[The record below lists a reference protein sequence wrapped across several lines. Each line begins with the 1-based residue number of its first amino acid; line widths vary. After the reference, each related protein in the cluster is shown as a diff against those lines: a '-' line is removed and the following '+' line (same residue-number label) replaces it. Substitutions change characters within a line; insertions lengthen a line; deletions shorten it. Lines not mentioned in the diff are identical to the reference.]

1 LRPCKGRSLTSWN
14 SVRVAMSPTSGT
26 VWRPTEDQIAS
37 ANLTAFLRR
46 YGVESYEALLE
57 AVAADIRRFNAA
69 IVEALDLQ
77 WDAPWTELLDLS
89 RGKPF
94 ARWFVGAAFNAS
106 ANCLDRHL
114 ARGRGSDE
122 ALVWEGEDGHVRR
135 YTFAELRDAVR
146 RLAGAL
152 RALGV
157 RKGETVGIYM
167 PLLPETAI
175 ALLAI
180 GYIGAV
186 AVPAFSGYGA
196 AALASRLVDANAKVL
211 VTVDGASRRGKPVP
225 MKMIADEALAQAR
238 SVEHVLVFRRAHID
252 VPMSPGRDH
261 DWEWYVSRADPVAS
275 YERTSADDPL
285 LLLYT
290 SGSTGKPK
298 GVVHVHAGFPLKN
311 MIDQYL
317 CMDVRPGDR
326 MLWYT
331 DMGWMMGPFL
341 VLGALGLGATIVL
354 FEGAPD
360 YPGPDRL
367 WKTCASHRVT
377 HLGIAPT
384 AIRAL
389 MAYGDDP
396 PRAYDLSSLRIL
408 GSSGEPWNTAPWEWF
423 LTRIGGGRLPIINY
437 SGGTEIGGG
446 IVGCFPT
453 MPLVPNSFHGP
464 TPGVGAA
471 RFGDDGKPVRG
482 EVGEL
487 VVLEPWPGMTQSFW
501 GGDAARRDD
510 ERYLATYWERRPDV
524 WVHGDWC
531 EIRREGER
539 EYWFIRGRSDDTINV
554 AGKRVG
560 PAEFESA
567 LVSHPAVKEAVAI
580 AAPDELKGDVI
591 VCLVVTKS
599 RADESDELRG
609 ELMQIIDGSLG
620 KALRPHAIKFVDDIP
635 KTRNMKVMRRVARAR
650 YLKLPDLGDLSA
662 LENPRSL
669 DAIDAAR

>member
-1 LRPCKGRSLTSWN
+1 LELRH
-14 SVRVAMSPTSGT
+14 VASSPVSQT
-26 VWRPTEDQIAS
+26 VWRPDDRQVAT
-37 ANLTAFLRR
+37 ANLTSFLRAF
-46 YGVESYEALLE
+46 GVADYETLLQ
-57 AVAADIRRFNAA
+57 AVASDIRRFNET
-69 IVEALDLQ
+69 IVGKLDLD

-89 RGKPF
+89 RGKAF
-94 ARWFVGAAFNAS
+94 ARWFVDAGYNAP
-106 ANCLDRHL
+106 ANCLDRHV
-114 ARGRGSDE
+114 ARGRGADE
-122 ALVWEGEDGHVRR
+122 ALVWEGEDGRVRR
-135 YTFAELRDAVR
+135 FTFAQLRDEVA
-146 RLAGAL
+146 RLGGAL

-157 RKGETVGIYM
+157 EKGDTVGIFM
-167 PLLPETAI
+167 PLLPETAV

-180 GYIGAV
+180 GYVGAI
-186 AVPAFSGYGA
+186 AVPAFSGYGG
-196 AALASRLVDANAKVL
+196 AALAARLIDAKAKVL
-211 VTVDGASRRGKPVP
+211 LTVDGVLRRGKPVP
-225 MKMIADEALAQAR
+225 MKTIADEALSQA
-238 SVEHVLVFRRAHID
+238 SCVEHVLVLRRASID
-252 VPMSPGRDH
+252 VPMASPRDR
-261 DWEWYVSRADPVAS
+261 DWEEYVSHAAPVES
-275 YERTSADDPL
+275 YERTSANDPF

-317 CMDVRPGDR
+317 CMDMRAGER
-326 MLWYT
+326 MLWFT

-341 VLGALGLGATIVL
+341 VLGALGLGGTIVL

-360 YPGPDRL
+360 YPAPDRL
-367 WKTCASHRVT
+367 WRACSDHRVT

-396 PRAYDLSSLRIL
+396 PHQHDLSALRIL

-423 LTRIGGGRLPIINY
+423 LKHVGGGRLPIINY

-464 TPGVGAA
+464 TPGIVADVFDAA
-471 RFGDDGKPVRG
+471 GKPVRG

-487 VVLEPWPGMTQSFW
+487 VVREPWPGMTQSFW
-501 GGDAARRDD
+501 GGDARRRDD
-510 ERYLATYWERRPDV
+510 ERYLAAYWNRWPDV

-531 EIRREGER
+531 EVQHEAGRD
-539 EYWFIRGRSDDTINV
+539 YWFIRGRSDDTINV

-567 LVSHPAVKEAVAI
+567 LVSNRSVKEAVAI
-580 AAPDELKGDVI
+580 AVPDDVKGDVV
-591 VCLVVTKS
+591 VCLVVVKE
-599 RADESDELRG
+599 AANESGALRDELMKTI
-609 ELMQIIDGSLG
+609 EHTLG
-620 KALRPHAIKFVDDIP
+620 KALRPKAIKFVDDVP

-650 YLKLPDLGDLSA
+650 YLGLGDLGDLSA
-662 LENPRSL
+662 LENPASL
-669 DAIDAAR
+669 EAIDAAR